1 MLLKVQQR
9 FFKVKQFFDVGLWV
23 DTKEFAKSKKV
34 AFKILRVIFISAKG
48 AISNKNSLRAS
59 ALTFYSALSIVPVF
73 AVAFGV
79 AQGFGFEDKLEA
91 QIRKSFAGQEEVM
104 AKVIEFSRTSL
115 DNVSGG
121 LVAGISI
128 LFLLWS
134 VIKLLNHVENAFN
147 KIWNIRKPRTFL
159 RKFTDYLSLVL
170 FGPIFFVLSS
180 SLTVFISTQVQG
192 MRDDGMFFD
201 WTGSFILTLMQLAPF
216 VLLWILFTL
225 IYLIIPNKNVKFI
238 PALMAGIVAGTAFAF
253 LESGYVYFQVAM
265 SRYNAIYGS
274 FAALPLFLIWLQIS
288 WLIILFG
295 AEISHGVENAK
306 RLGYAEETKN
316 LSQRSLR
323 LLCLVILKRIS
334 EQFKKGEYATSASL
348 TDSLNLPIMYVE
360 KALDQLSKAQLIA
373 QIQTKSKYASY
384 QPATSIENF
393 KIAEVIKRMDL
404 HGANELRFVK
414 SSDFQELEK
423 KLDAMNETLENSELN
438 QHLL

>member
-1 MLLKVQQR
+1 MQKR
-9 FFKVKQFFDVGLWV
+9 FFLLKQFFDRDLWQ
-23 DTKEFAKSKKV
+23 DTKEFTKRKTIG
-34 AFKILRVIFISAKG
+34 FKILRVIFLSAKG

-79 AQGFGFEDKLEA
+79 AQGFGFEDKLEV

-115 DNVSGG
+115 NNVSGG

-170 FGPIFFVLSS
+170 FGPIFFVMSS

-192 MRDDGMFFD
+192 MRTEGMFFD
-201 WTGSFILTLMQLAPF
+201 WTGSLILTLMQLAPF

-225 IYLIIPNKNVKFI
+225 IYLIIPNKNVKFG
-238 PALMAGIVAGTAFAF
+238 PALVAGIVAGTAFAL
-253 LESGYVYFQVAM
+253 LESGYVYFQVGM

-316 LSQRSLR
+316 LSRRSLR
-323 LLCLVILKRIS
+323 LLCLIVLKRIS
-334 EQFKKGEYATSASL
+334 EQFKKGESSTSASL
-348 TDSLNLPIMYVE
+348 TDALNLPVMYVE
-360 KALDQLSKAQLIA
+360 KALGQLSDAQLIS
-373 QIQTKSKYASY
+373 QIQAKSKYPSY

-393 KIAEVIKRMDL
+393 KIAEVIKQIDTN
-404 HGANELRFVK
+404 GANDLRFVK
-414 SSDFQELEK
+414 SSDFEELEQ
-423 KLDAMNETLENSELN
+423 KLDAINEEFENSTLN
-438 QHLL
+438 AHLL